1 VNRQYARRVAAAALG
16 VLAAVALAPVA
27 SAAGDSTGTSCSDLM
42 VPRHAVGGHV
52 VGETACEI
60 AGRST
65 VPDSQGR
72 PFARVEIALSGT
84 AAGYVDPVTVGNT
97 RKDVT
102 DVPNILFPQF
112 GIPSWKPAVATYSGN
127 GATGPGLTV
136 LYPTSGTPWNGKIIM
151 LSHGQSNN
159 APMGDLVPRRAGDG
173 LDPNTFDNLYA
184 GLAIDAGYAVIY
196 TRRPAESGVPAKLDS
211 GQTLDE
217 SLNDNVNLILDWAQ
231 TGEKLLAAQ
240 LGRAPSH
247 VYFYGHS
254 SGVIL
259 GRLLNYSGLND
270 KPGGGHYFDGF
281 FSDDPGGGLPL
292 PLSLPEG
299 QVLGHQGSTVTFPS
313 GSYLGAASRAGFAP
327 ELTLAHN
334 RYTDIHSWLP
344 GVSYLDLKL
353 QGQSLYLKQGLGA
366 KTRLYEVDGVSHI
379 AATAASP
386 PKTLDIGGLF
396 DGTLTALDQWVTS
409 GVTPPA
415 TMADLPGTGHGHAV
429 ELPPMA
435 CPTGIR
441 YAWPAP
447 DGAASETGYAP
458 YDGRTPEPVDS
469 RGALVDVDGN
479 GHRDAMPTIDQAWQ
493 RMGLLAPHHSVT
505 AAAYAKCVQSA
516 AGTLEHKRLLPKS
529 VADWYVKVARQY
541 PGVPW

>member
-1 VNRQYARRVAAAALG
+1 MNKLFARRAAAAAIG
-16 VLAAVALAPVA
+16 VLAATALAPAA
-27 SAAGDSTGTSCSDLM
+27 SAAGDSTSTPCADLM
-42 VPRHAVGGHV
+42 VPRHAVIGHV
-52 VGETACEI
+52 VGETGCEI
-60 AGRST
+60 TGQST
-65 VPDSQGR
+65 VPDNQGR

-102 DVPNILFPQF
+102 DVPNVLYPQF
-112 GIPSWKPAVATYSGN
+112 GIPNWKPATATYG
-127 GATGPGLTV
+127 GDAGLSV

-159 APMGDLVPRRAGDG
+159 SPMGDLVPRHAGDG
-173 LDPNTFDNLYA
+173 LDPNNFDNLYA

-196 TRRPAESGVPAKLDS
+196 TRRPAQSGVPAKLDGT

-217 SLNDNVNLILDWAQ
+217 SLNDNVNLILDFAR
-231 TGEKLLAAQ
+231 TGEKLIQ
-240 LGRAPSH
+240 QKLGRAPSQ

-270 KPGGGHYFDGF
+270 KPGGGRYFDGF

-299 QVLGHQGSTVTFPS
+299 QVLGHQGSTVTFPP
-313 GSYLGAASRAGFAP
+313 GSYLSAASREQFTP

-344 GVSYLDLKL
+344 EVSFLDLKL

-379 AATAASP
+379 AATSDSP

-396 DGTLTALDQWVTS
+396 TGTLAALDAWVRHGT
-409 GVTPPA
+409 TPPA

-447 DGAASETGYAP
+447 DGAASETGYAA
-458 YDGRTPEPVDS
+458 YDGKTLEPVDS
-469 RGALVDVDGN
+469 RGALVDVNGN
-479 GHRDAMPTIDQAWQ
+479 GYRDAMPTIDQAWQ
-493 RMGLLAPHHSVT
+493 RLGLLAPHHSVT
-505 AAAYAKCVQSA
+505 AAAYTKCVESSA
-516 AGTLEHKRLLPKS
+516 GSLEHKRLLPKD
-529 VADWYVKVARQY
+529 VGDYYVKVARQY
-541 PGVPW
+541 PDISW